1 MSGEASIENIL
12 RRQLAAFAQ
21 FTTRSLGERN
31 IDALMLDACLRARAG
46 LAMTHAKLLEYLPD
60 RDRLLLRTGVGW
72 KPVYIGQYEV
82 SADIQ
87 TPIGHAF
94 VLSEPVAISDYRSE
108 VIYSYPSILKEHGC
122 IASIN
127 VPLRTDTGNFGVL
140 EVDDTAPRQ
149 LSPDDLHFLTGLG
162 NTMARAIELRRALE
176 AAEDAIEKKQL
187 LVREMNH
194 RIKNNLSLV
203 SSILRL
209 QARRSQEPAVREGLA
224 SAVTRIN
231 NMALVHDRLQL
242 FSSSVTVVSAA
253 SHFQDLCDMLRSLLP
268 AGVTLM
274 AKCSGAIA
282 ADNVEP
288 LTLIANE
295 LITNAA
301 KHAFVGRVSG
311 EIILGYQEEGAGWRL
326 WVHDNGVG
334 RSSAALSTSTS
345 FGNQLIEILAAQL
358 NAELV
363 YVLEGGMKAEV
374 VYGLKPLS

>member
-1 MSGEASIENIL
+1 
-12 RRQLAAFAQ
+12 
-21 FTTRSLGERN
+21 
-31 IDALMLDACLRARAG
+31 
-46 LAMTHAKLLEYLPD
+46 
-60 RDRLLLRTGVGW
+60 
-72 KPVYIGQYEV
+72 
-82 SADIQ
+82 
-87 TPIGHAF
+87 
-94 VLSEPVAISDYRSE
+94 
-108 VIYSYPSILKEHGC
+108 
-122 IASIN
+122 
-127 VPLRTDTGNFGVL
+127 
-140 EVDDTAPRQ
+140 
-149 LSPDDLHFLTGLG
+149 
-162 NTMARAIELRRALE
+162 
-176 AAEDAIEKKQL
+176 
-187 LVREMNH
+187 
-194 RIKNNLSLV
+194 
-203 SSILRL
+203 
-209 QARRSQEPAVREGLA
+209 
-224 SAVTRIN
+224 
-231 NMALVHDRLQL
+231 
-242 FSSSVTVVSAA
+242 
-253 SHFQDLCDMLRSLLP
+253 MLRSLLP

-334 RSSAALSTSTS
+334 RSSAALSTSAS